1 MGPHVLAA
9 VERESDL
16 KLVGALEAP
25 GHPRLGQE
33 VALGV
38 RLMSD
43 AADALA
49 GADVAID
56 FSLPGGSMLLLD
68 AAAERGVAGVV
79 GTTGFSPEQRRRID
93 EITRLVPV
101 VLAPNFSLGVNLL
114 LEIAANVAERLHD
127 YHAEI
132 VELHHAA
139 KADAPSGTALR
150 LAEAVAD
157 ARGLQLT
164 KHGVLHREGHTGP
177 RPPDA
182 IGVQTLRAGDAVG
195 EHTLLFAGP
204 GERLELTH
212 RALSRD
218 NFAAG
223 SVRAARW
230 VIGREPR
237 LYSMRDVLSSA
248 PPPSPASTGAA

>member
-1 MGPHVLAA
+1 MGPHVLGA
-9 VERESDL
+9 VERDPEL
-16 KLVGALEAP
+16 QLVAALEAA
-25 GHPRLGQE
+25 GHPQLGQE
-33 VALGV
+33 VAPGV
-38 RLMSD
+38 RLTVD
-43 AADALA
+43 AMDALA

-56 FSLPGGSMLLLD
+56 FSLPEGSMPLLE

-79 GTTGFSPEQRRRID
+79 GTTGFSDDQRRRIE
-93 EITRLVPV
+93 EIARKVPV
-101 VLAPNFSLGVNLL
+101 VLAPNFSLGVTLL
-114 LEIAANVAERLHD
+114 LELVASVAERLED

-150 LAEAVAD
+150 LAEAVAE
-157 ARGLQLT
+157 ARRLDLA
-164 KHGVLHREGHTGP
+164 KHGVLHREGHTGA

-195 EHTLLFAGP
+195 EHTVLFAGP
-204 GERLELTH
+204 GERIELTH

-230 VIGREPR
+230 VMGRAPG
-237 LYSMRDVLSSA
+237 LYSMRDVLSTT
-248 PPPSPASTGAA
+248 SPVTTGAA